1 VSHNSFETNDRYLT
15 NDRFGAQDDYVEPE
29 TDLTRRASPQPS
41 AAVQNRRDGMFAVD
55 TLPDEPPE
63 GERWSSWD
71 GAQHGPGPRPDW
83 VITDLGAVDEDLGIL
98 KSGKEAD
105 VHVLRRWVPGS
116 HPEDSADAADADVVM
131 AAKRF
136 RDSDHRMFHRDAGY
150 LEGRRVRRSRETRA
164 MARRTEFGKQM
175 ISNQWAVAEFNALAE
190 LWGLGLPVPYPVQLN
205 GTELLMEFIGEQ
217 GASGSAAP
225 RLAQTRP
232 EPGLVL
238 DLFEQFR
245 AAVTALALRGWAH
258 GDLSPYNT
266 LLHNDR
272 LVIIDWPQIVDIIG
286 NPRGPEFLQRDC
298 HNMCVWF
305 TTRGLVIDEEELFGD
320 FMAAAMSRW

>member
-1 VSHNSFETNDRYLT
+1 LSHNSFETNDGFGT
-15 NDRFGAQDDYVEPE
+15 NDDLGGSG
-29 TDLTRRASPQPS
+29 TDLTRLTSLEPTALTHK
-41 AAVQNRRDGMFAVD
+41 RRDGMFSVD
-55 TLPDEPPE
+55 TIPDVPPE

-71 GAQHGPGPRPDW
+71 GAQHGPGPRPGW
-83 VITDLGAVDEDLGIL
+83 VITDLGAVDQDLGIL

-116 HPEDSADAADADVVM
+116 DTDVRM

-136 RDSDHRMFHRDAGY
+136 RDSEHRMFHRDAGY

-164 MARRTEFGKQM
+164 MARRTEFGRQM
-175 ISNQWAVAEFNALAE
+175 ISNQWASAEFNALAE
-190 LWGLGLPVPYPVQLN
+190 LWSLGLPVPYPVQIN
-205 GTELLMEFIGEQ
+205 GTEVLMEFIGEQ
-217 GASGSAAP
+217 GESGPAAP

-232 EPGLVL
+232 ERALVL

-245 AAVTALALRGWAH
+245 TAVTTLARSGWAH

-298 HNMCVWF
+298 HNMCAWF
-305 TTRGLVIDEEELFGD
+305 TTRGLAVDEGQLFGD